1 MTTERT
7 VAPYGSWRSPIAVEE
22 VVEQAIL
29 LSEPWLDGLRGLPE
43 FTTILRKAHD
53 LHLEAYKIFLA
64 AGGETLLGLH
74 SDAH

>member
-29 LSEPWLDGLRGLPE
+29 LSEPWLDGDDLYWIESHPAEGGRGSSS
-43 FTTILRKAHD
+43 
-53 LHLEAYKIFLA
+53 A
-64 AGGETLLGLH
+64 A
-74 SDAH
+74 SRWARRRS